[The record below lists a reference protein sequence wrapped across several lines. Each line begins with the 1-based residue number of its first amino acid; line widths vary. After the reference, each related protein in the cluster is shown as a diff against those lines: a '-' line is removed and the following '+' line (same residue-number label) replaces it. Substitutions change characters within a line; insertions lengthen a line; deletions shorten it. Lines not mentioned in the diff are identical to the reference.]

1 MDLFIYSAATLL
13 TVFLCTCTTLD
24 SSKASLLQI
33 SIVYMY
39 YTVYT
44 VMVLVI

>member
-13 TVFLCTCTTLD
+13 TVLY